1 MALFVNNL
9 SKNYGKQKALNSVSF
24 EVLESG
30 IIGLLGPNGAGKS
43 TLMKIICGYLTA
55 NEGSVKIDNLTNEV
69 DQTMYR
75 AHIGYLPENNPL
87 YNEMYVVEYLD
98 FIADINNVKA
108 NKSERI
114 EEVILQVGLTKERKK
129 KIGQLSKG
137 YRQRVGLASAL
148 LPNPKV
154 LILDEPTTGLDPL
167 QILEIRELIKSVS
180 KEKIVLLSTH
190 IMQEVQALCSRVLI
204 IKNGEIVADESAE
217 NLSSLVKARHAEV
230 TIEFDVMPDISI
242 FKDIES
248 VLTVTPTAK
257 NTIVITTSNTL
268 DIRAELFNFAVS
280 NKLVILSISR
290 KEVSMEEI
298 FQELAG

>member
-75 AHIGYLPENNPL
+75 SQIGYLPENNPL